1 MATIISIIQ
10 GISSMASFVKHPL
23 IKPESIE
30 ARLYQ
35 ELLVA
40 RVAEKGN
47 TLIVAPTALGK
58 TVIAVML
65 AAHKLQENPEA
76 KILFLAPTKPLA
88 VQHHKSFIKFMNMN
102 EAEVAVLTGTLNSK
116 EREEVWKK
124 SKIITA
130 TPQAI
135 ENDIITGKI
144 SLKDVGLIIFDE
156 AHRAVK
162 DYSYVFVANNYIKQA
177 NKPSILALTASPGS
191 SEEKIQDV
199 CRNLFIQNVEIKT
212 AKDEDVK
219 EYTNDIEFQFEVV
232 ELPPQFLKIK
242 RELEIFMKEQLLFL
256 KKLGFAHSINSKF
269 FGKRQLIEL
278 QASIRKNLVQKAKE
292 QPQVFLAV
300 SRVATLLKISH
311 AHTLLETQG
320 IPSLNDYF
328 NKLKSES
335 DAKSSKAVSFI
346 MKHES
351 IQEAIEITKE
361 LARQGI
367 DHPKLDRLKQILQK
381 QFAANPESRVL
392 VFNHYR
398 GSIRYLEKFLS
409 NQEGIKVKR
418 FVGQADK
425 GDDKGLSQKEQM
437 LILDEFREG
446 KYNTLICS
454 SVAEE
459 GLDIPAVDL
468 VVFYETTP
476 SEIRHIQRRGRTGRF
491 GKGKVVLMIAKGTRD
506 EAFYYVS
513 QNKERQMHRTL
524 TSMKHD
530 SGALPKQQTLLKFI
544 NEVKDQILIYADHR
558 EQASSVTKT
567 LIDMGAMVKVKQ
579 LEIGD
584 FIISDDVVIERKTV
598 DDFLSS
604 MLDGRL
610 MGQLIKMKENYASP
624 LILVEGNQED
634 LFVMR
639 NIHRNAI
646 IGMLTSI
653 ALNYKVPV
661 LFTRDA
667 NETADFIFVTAK
679 REQLGSDKDIRL
691 RVGRKGLTLN
701 EQQRF
706 VVESLPM
713 IGPTMAK
720 SLLNNFGSIKAIV
733 DASEDELQEVEK
745 MGPKKAKQILNV
757 FRAKYEEEER

>member
-1 MATIISIIQ
+1 
-10 GISSMASFVKHPL
+10 MASFVNHPL
-23 IKPESIE
+23 IRPETIE
-30 ARLYQ
+30 TRLYQ

-47 TLIVAPTALGK
+47 SLIVAPTALGK

-65 AAHKLQENPEA
+65 AAHKLQENPGT

-88 VQHHKSFIKFMNMN
+88 VQHQKSFIKFMTLN
-102 EAEVAVLTGTLNSK
+102 EEEVAVLTGTLNAK
-116 EREEVWKK
+116 DREEVWKK
-124 SKIITA
+124 SRIITA

-144 SLKDVGLIIFDE
+144 SLKDVGLVIFDE

-162 DYSYVFVANNYIKQA
+162 DYSYVFVAKNYIKYA
-177 NKPSILALTASPGS
+177 DKPSILALTASPGS

-232 ELPPQFLKIK
+232 ELPPKFMQIK
-242 RELEIFMKEQLLFL
+242 RELEIFMKEQMLFL

-278 QASIRKNLVQKAKE
+278 QAGIRRNLVQKAKE
-292 QPQVFLAV
+292 NPQVYLAV

-320 IPSLNDYF
+320 IPALSDYF
-328 NKLKSES
+328 KKLKSES
-335 DAKSSKAVSFI
+335 DSKSSKAVSFI

-351 IQEAIEITKE
+351 ILEAIEITNE
-361 LARQGI
+361 LSKQGI
-367 DHPKLDRLKQILQK
+367 DHPKLERLKHILQK
-381 QFAANPESRVL
+381 QFAENPESRVL

-398 GSIRYLEKFLS
+398 GSIRYLEKFLAKC
-409 NQEGIKVKR
+409 EGINAKR

-425 GDDKGLSQKEQM
+425 GEDKGLSQKEQIQ
-437 LILDEFREG
+437 ILDEFRQG

-459 GLDIPAVDL
+459 GLDIPSVDL

-491 GKGKVVLMIAKGTRD
+491 GKGKVVLLIAKGTRD
-506 EAFYYVS
+506 EAFYHVS
-513 QNKERQMHRTL
+513 VNKERQMHRTL
-524 TSMKHD
+524 SDMK
-530 SGALPKQQTLLKFI
+530 SENTLPKQQTLIKFI

-579 LEIGD
+579 LEVGD
-584 FIISDDVVIERKTV
+584 FIISDDIAIERKTV
-598 DDFLSS
+598 EDFLSS

-610 MGQLIKMKENYASP
+610 MNQLIKMKENYASP
-624 LILVEGNQED
+624 LVLVEGNQED

-653 ALNYKVPV
+653 AINYKVPV
-661 LFTRDA
+661 LFTKDA

-691 RVGRKGLTLN
+691 RVGRKGFTLN

-713 IGPTMAK
+713 VGPTMAK
-720 SLLNNFGSIKAIV
+720 ALLKNFKSIKAIV

-757 FRAKYEEEER
+757 FRAKYEEEEK

>member
-1 MATIISIIQ
+1 MA
-10 GISSMASFVKHPL
+10 AFVTHPL
-23 IKPESIE
+23 IRPDSIE
-30 ARLYQ
+30 SRLYQ

-47 TLIVAPTALGK
+47 SLIVAPTALGK

-65 AAHKLQENPEA
+65 AAHKLAENPNQ
-76 KILFLAPTKPLA
+76 KVLFLAPTKPLV
-88 VQHHKSFIKFMNMN
+88 VQHQKSFIKFMNLD
-102 EAEVAVLTGTLNSK
+102 EGEIAVLTGTVNSK

-124 SKIITA
+124 SRIITA
-130 TPQAI
+130 TPQTI

-144 SLKDVGLIIFDE
+144 SLKDVGLVIFDE

-162 DYSYVFVANNYIKQA
+162 DYSYVFIANSYLKQA
-177 NKPSILALTASPGS
+177 RKPSILALTASPGS

-199 CRNLFIQNVEIKT
+199 CRNLFIQNIEIKT
-212 AKDEDVK
+212 SKDEDVK
-219 EYTNDIEFQFEVV
+219 EYANEIEFQFEVV
-232 ELPPQFLKIK
+232 ELPPKFIQVK

-256 KKLGFAHSINSKF
+256 KKLGYGHSIGSKY

-278 QASIRKNLVQKAKE
+278 QASIRKNLAQKARE
-292 QPQVFLAV
+292 HPQIYLAV
-300 SRVATLLKISH
+300 SRVAALLKISH

-320 IPSLNDYF
+320 IPALKEYF
-328 NKLKSES
+328 EKLESES

-351 IQEAIEITKE
+351 IQEAVSITKE
-361 LARQGI
+361 ISKQGI
-367 DHPKLDRLKQILQK
+367 DHPKLERLKEILRK
-381 QFAANPESRVL
+381 QFAASPESRVL

-409 NQEGIKVKR
+409 GTEGIKAKR

-425 GDDKGLSQKEQM
+425 GTDKGLSQKEQM
-437 LILDEFREG
+437 QILDELREG

-506 EAFYYVS
+506 EAFYHVS
-513 QNKERQMHRTL
+513 VNKERQMHRTL
-524 TSMKHD
+524 TEMKHE
-530 SGALPKQQTLLKFI
+530 SSALPKQQTLLKFI
-544 NEVKDQILIYADHR
+544 NEIKDQILIYADHR

-567 LIDMGAMVKVKQ
+567 LSEMGAMVKVKQ
-579 LEIGD
+579 LEVGD

-610 MGQLIKMKENYASP
+610 MSQLIKMKENYASP

-634 LFVMR
+634 LFVLR

-653 ALNYKVPV
+653 AINYKVPV

-667 NETADFIFVTAK
+667 NETAEFIFVTAK

-691 RVGRKGLTLN
+691 RVGRKGFTLN

-713 IGPTMAK
+713 VGPTMAK
-720 SLLNNFGSIKAIV
+720 SLLKKFKSIKAIA
-733 DASEDELQEVEK
+733 DANEDGLQEVEN

-757 FRAKYEEEER
+757 FRAKYEEEDKE

>member
-1 MATIISIIQ
+1 MA
-10 GISSMASFVKHPL
+10 AFVTHPL
-23 IKPESIE
+23 IKPNTIES
-30 ARLYQ
+30 RLYQ

-40 RVAEKGN
+40 RVVEKGN

-58 TVIAVML
+58 TVIAVMV
-65 AAHKLQENPEA
+65 AAHKLQENPNQ

-88 VQHHKSFIKFMNMN
+88 VQHQKSFVKFMALD
-102 EAEVAVLTGTLNSK
+102 EAEVTVLTGTIGSE
-116 EREEVWKK
+116 ERESIWKK
-124 SKIITA
+124 AKIITA
-130 TPQAI
+130 TPQTI

-144 SLKDVGLIIFDE
+144 SLADVGLVIFDE

-162 DYSYVFVANNYIKQA
+162 DYSYVFVANNYIKQGK
-177 NKPSILALTASPGS
+177 KPSILALTASPGS

-199 CRNLFIQNVEIKT
+199 CRNLFIQNLEIKT
-212 AKDEDVK
+212 AKDRDVK
-219 EYTNDIEFQFEVV
+219 EYANEIEFQFEIV
-232 ELPPQFLKIK
+232 ELPPKFIQIK

-256 KKLGFAHSINSKF
+256 KKLGYAQSINSKY
-269 FGKRQLIEL
+269 FGKRQLLEL
-278 QASIRKNLVQKAKE
+278 QSSIRRNLVQKARE
-292 QPQVFLAV
+292 HPQVYLAV
-300 SRVATLLKISH
+300 SRVAALLKVSH

-320 IPSLNDYF
+320 LPALNDYF
-328 NKLKSES
+328 EKLKSES
-335 DAKSSKAVSFI
+335 NAKSSKAVSFI
-346 MKHES
+346 VKHES
-351 IQEAIEITKE
+351 IREAIDLTKE
-361 LARQGI
+361 VMNQGI
-367 DHPKLDRLKQILQK
+367 DHPKLERLKEILRK

-409 NQEGIKVKR
+409 KSEGISAKR

-425 GDDKGLSQKEQM
+425 GTDKGLSQKEQIQ
-437 LILDEFREG
+437 ILDEFRQG

-468 VVFYETTP
+468 VVFYETIP

-506 EAFYYVS
+506 EAFYHVS
-513 QNKERQMHRTL
+513 VNKERQMHRTL
-524 TSMKHD
+524 TSMKQD
-530 SGALPKQQTLLKFI
+530 SNALPKQQTLLKFI
-544 NEVKDQILIYADHR
+544 TEIKDQILIYADHR
-558 EQASSVTKT
+558 EQSSSVTKT
-567 LIDMGAMVKVKQ
+567 LSEMGAMVKVKQ
-579 LEIGD
+579 LEVGD
-584 FIISDDVVIERKTV
+584 FVISDDVAIERKTV
-598 DDFLSS
+598 EDFLNS

-610 MGQLIKMKENYASP
+610 LNQLIKMKENYASP
-624 LILVEGNQED
+624 LILVEGDQED
-634 LFVMR
+634 LFVLR

-667 NETADFIFVTAK
+667 NETAEFIFVTAK

-691 RVGRKGLTLN
+691 RVGRKGLTLP

-720 SLLNNFGSIKAIV
+720 ALLKNFGSIKAIV
-733 DASEDELQEVEK
+733 DASEDDLQEVEK

-757 FRAKYEEEER
+757 FRAKYEEEDKE